1 MFSRANEIRGVD
13 LTSAYYHTI
22 PTINVPHAIT
32 PATIDF
38 DASNKRI
45 YWTDVQMNEVKT
57 SNLIGGPAETII
69 DSGKEELVFW
79 QNLNFSVEFFGV
91 WCTMLIAS
99 IFSV

>member
-1 MFSRANEIRGVD
+1 MFSVVNERIVLFSRANEIRGVD

-38 DASNKRI
+38 DAANKKI
-45 YWTDVQMNEVKT
+45 YWADVQMNEVKT

-69 DSGKEELVFW
+69 DSGKRIELF
-79 QNLNFSVEFFGV
+79 
-91 WCTMLIAS
+91 
-99 IFSV
+99 